1 MTDSNTI
8 RWGILGA
15 ARVNERFI
23 PAVLASPSG
32 KLVAMASRRPG
43 AALDLLHKFGG
54 DQGIQIHSG
63 LSELIQNPDVDAIY
77 IPLSN
82 HEHAEWALKAIEA
95 GKHVLCEKP
104 LAIRVEDIERI
115 ESAAN
120 KKGVQVL
127 EGFMYRFHPQHQR
140 VRSLIESGLIG
151 DIRYVRSSFSF
162 MMRPQRLYRLE
173 ESIENGGG
181 ALWDIGCYA
190 VHAARL
196 WFDTPPLAVSAQST
210 WVESGAD
217 LSTSGILDFGQ
228 GQRALFDFAFDCSRR
243 SEYEI
248 TGTLGSIKCK
258 TVWQLPGDIPVIEW
272 KLDDGRAAT
281 ETLRPSNHFEL
292 EIEAFSQAILGGSS
306 LPCSLEDARI
316 NCKTLLA
323 TVTAAK
329 TGQTTLI
336 A

>member
-1 MTDSNTI
+1 MSDSSII

-23 PAVLASPSG
+23 PAVLASPHA
-32 KLVAMASRRPG
+32 KLLAMASRRPG
-43 AALDLLHKFGG
+43 AALELLQKFGSAEG
-54 DQGIQIHSG
+54 VSIYSS
-63 LSELIQNPDVDAIY
+63 LSELIQSPKVDAIY

-104 LAIRVEDIERI
+104 LAIRVEDIDRI

-120 KKGVQVL
+120 EKGVQVL

-140 VRSLIESGLIG
+140 VRSIIESGLIG
-151 DIRYVRSSFSF
+151 DVRYVRSSFSF
-162 MMRPQRLYRLE
+162 MMRPQRLYRLQ

-228 GQRALFDFAFDCSRR
+228 GKRALFDFAFDCSRR

-248 TGTLGSIKCK
+248 TGTLGAIKCR

-272 KLDDGRAAT
+272 KLDDGRSAT
-281 ETLRPSNHFEL
+281 ETLLPANHFEL
-292 EIEAFSQAILGGSS
+292 EIEAFSQIILNKVPP
-306 LPCSLEDARI
+306 PCSLQDARI

-323 TVTAAK
+323 TVDAAK
-329 TGQTTLI
+329 TGKTQSI